1 MQKGSNSLLPVHP
14 TSIKYA
20 FDPGVFRKCSI
31 VGSVEL
37 QDSFYLTFLVLIV
50 NLCFFSLK
58 TFFSNPPPKS
68 DFSREEVHYFMHS
81 LSISLFITCL
91 FVATFYPS
99 DSSLFMLC
107 RYIYSN
113 WALHYV
119 LAAMVMICCENVT
132 VGGQCSTRCC

>member
-1 MQKGSNSLLPVHP
+1 MSTNGRTRALQKGSNSLLPVHP

-20 FDPGVFRKCSI
+20 FDPGVLRKCSV

-50 NLCFFSLK
+50 NLCL
-58 TFFSNPPPKS
+58 FFSNPPPKS

-91 FVATFYPS
+91 FVATFYPL
-99 DSSLFMLC
+99 DSSLFML
-107 RYIYSN
+107 
-113 WALHYV
+113 
-119 LAAMVMICCENVT
+119 
-132 VGGQCSTRCC
+132 